1 MSTWPSPFTRSTAAR
16 RAKAAASTAGSSVVI
31 SARRIG
37 FPLGARPLTALLAGQ
52 VPREFDETRALI
64 VTSSSF
70 EPPTKPPGVHPV
82 VVADELVPNR
92 RGTVAVLAHV
102 KRDGD
107 WTLPRLFRAFALW
120 GNAEVDLTRAQ
131 IGAGTSHI
139 EIKSIMGNVTVLVP
153 PEIRIECDVDPV
165 IGSFEVAREVE
176 STRSPDAPLVRITGT
191 AFMGAV
197 EVKVIDPNAPSWFE
211 KLRARWTAGAG

>member
-1 MSTWPSPFTRSTAAR
+1 MRGRPRALR
-16 RAKAAASTAGSSVVI
+16 RPVVI

-37 FPLGARPLTALLAGQ
+37 FHLGTRSRTALRAGGC
-52 VPREFDETRALI
+52 PRGIQRNAL
-64 VTSSSF
+64 VTSSSY
-70 EPPTKPPGVHPV
+70 EPPIKPPGVHPV

>member
-1 MSTWPSPFTRSTAAR
+1 MSPFGPT
-16 RAKAAASTAGSSVVI
+16 
-31 SARRIG
+31 
-37 FPLGARPLTALLAGQ
+37 
-52 VPREFDETRALI
+52 

-70 EPPTKPPGVHPV
+70 QPPAKPPDVHPV
-82 VVADELVPNR
+82 VVADELVPER
-92 RGTVAVLAHV
+92 RGTVAFLSHV

-153 PEIRIECDVDPV
+153 PDLRIDCDVDPV
-165 IGSFEVAREVE
+165 IGSFEVAREAE

-191 AFMGAV
+191 AFMGSV
-197 EVKVIDPNAPSWFE
+197 EVKVIDPNAPGWFE

>member
-1 MSTWPSPFTRSTAAR
+1 
-16 RAKAAASTAGSSVVI
+16 
-31 SARRIG
+31 
-37 FPLGARPLTALLAGQ
+37 
-52 VPREFDETRALI
+52 

-165 IGSFEVAREVE
+165 IGSFEVAREAE

-197 EVKVIDPNAPSWFE
+197 EVKVIRPECPELVREAPCTMDSGSW
-211 KLRARWTAGAG
+211 LAAIVVIPTSSASPRSPRLTRDSH

>member
-1 MSTWPSPFTRSTAAR
+1 MRLSTAAPAAVIPGFTTSCCEHSREPCR
-16 RAKAAASTAGSSVVI
+16 RQHATHRISLWDPLTHAAAGAGAQGIV
-31 SARRIG
+31 
-37 FPLGARPLTALLAGQ
+37 TK
-52 VPREFDETRALI
+52 RAI

-153 PEIRIECDVDPV
+153 PELRIECDVDPV